1 MYFGGPERRIYR
13 VRVKQSKE
21 RPVSG
26 YDQDASAG
34 CGCAAKPRRQEA

>member
-1 MYFGGPERRIYR
+1 MYFRGPERRAYR
-13 VRVKQSKE
+13 ERVKQTKE
-21 RPVSG
+21 RPVSE